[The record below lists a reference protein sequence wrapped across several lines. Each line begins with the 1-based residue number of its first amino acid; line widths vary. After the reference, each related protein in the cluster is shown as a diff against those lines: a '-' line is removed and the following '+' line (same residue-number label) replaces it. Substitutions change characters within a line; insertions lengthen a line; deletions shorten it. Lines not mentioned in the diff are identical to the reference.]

1 MKRRRL
7 TGTVVSDAPDQT
19 VTVLV
24 ERRVVHPLYRK
35 AYNVSKKF
43 AAHDPKNEYS
53 VGQVVTIEE
62 TRPISKSK
70 RFQVIADVTKEAPI
84 GKAKQR
90 TQPAPKQVEEKA
102 EVTEVTPEAAETT
115 TPAPKKTAKKQADT
129 PKKDAA

>member
-19 VTVLV
+19 VIVQV

-53 VGQVVTIEE
+53 VGQAVTIEE
-62 TRPISKSK
+62 TRPISKTK
-70 RFQVIADVTKEAPI
+70 RFQVIEDVTNQTA
-84 GKAKQR
+84 KATPKQPSK
-90 TQPAPKQVEEKA
+90 PAPKQTEEK
-102 EVTEVTPEAAETT
+102 PEAEAKAE
-115 TPAPKKTAKKQADT
+115 PKEAKKTEKKAAAKTEEKQDS
-129 PKKDAA
+129 